1 MTLYCNTFLNSLI
14 SHIHD
19 FFKLYLSCYL
29 MAMIEPFVLVS
40 VVSLIQLVS
49 PWYCERRLETNT
61 QTYLFKL
68 SMIWIL
74 LLTAECNAACKM
86 GQFLQ
91 KNSISGATKLNQA
104 ANMYFQTRSAPT
116 VRIWNP
122 ANDTLHPLAY
132 WRILLMINF
141 KWNLSFLNKS

>member
-29 MAMIEPFVLVS
+29 IAMIEPFVF
-40 VVSLIQLVS
+40 SLIQLVS
-49 PWYCERRLETNT
+49 PWYCERRLEINT

-74 LLTAECNAACKM
+74 LLTAECNAASKM

-122 ANDTLHPLAY
+122 ANNTLHPLAY